1 VKYAII
7 SDIHSNLEA
16 FERTLSEIDDIGV
29 NWIICLGDIV
39 GYGANPNECVDIIR
53 ERNIISIMGN
63 HDVVACGRKEPIDF
77 NPIARDAALWTRNE
91 LTTENKDFL
100 NNLPQA
106 KEIEDFL
113 IVHGSLSDPDLYI
126 FSNEDASME
135 FDLMDNYNICFF
147 GHTHVRIYYVY
158 LNNLIENFYYD
169 NIGINGDNKYL
180 INPGSVGQPRDRDP
194 RASFLIYDHKDNEV
208 KFIRLEY
215 DIYSAQEKI
224 ILAGLDKMLAYRLS
238 VGL

>member
-1 VKYAII
+1 MKYAII

-16 FERTLSEIDDIGV
+16 FERTLLEIDDIGV

-135 FDLMDNYNICFF
+135 FHLMDNYNICFF

-158 LNNLIENFYYD
+158 LNNLIENFYDD

-224 ILAGLDKMLAYRLS
+224 ILAGLDKRLAYRLS